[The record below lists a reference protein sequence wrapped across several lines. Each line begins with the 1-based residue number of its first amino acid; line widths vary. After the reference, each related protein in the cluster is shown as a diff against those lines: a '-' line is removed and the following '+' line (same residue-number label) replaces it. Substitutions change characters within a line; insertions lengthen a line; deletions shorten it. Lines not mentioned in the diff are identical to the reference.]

1 MFGLFHKNHDYLYN
15 SRVYEILWLPKMF
28 NGFVACMVQAANE
41 GKWVVAKE
49 CELHETSTVRTTVY
63 GSNTVQVYVQSL
75 S

>member
-1 MFGLFHKNHDYLYN
+1 
-15 SRVYEILWLPKMF
+15 
-28 NGFVACMVQAANE
+28 MVQAANE

-49 CELHETSTVRTTVY
+49 CELIELHETSTVRTTVY